1 MTGITATDL
10 FCGAGGS
17 TSGLKS
23 SGVRVVMAA
32 NHWRRAIETHS
43 ANHPET
49 EHDCADLR
57 AVHPS
62 AYQRTDILT
71 ASPECTNHS
80 LAKGRARKNIHQL
93 DLWGDNRVDP
103 AEERSRAT
111 MREVVEFAEFHRYK
125 VIIVENVVEIA
136 YWQHYDAWIEAM
148 VNLGYDHRPLYLNA
162 QFFGVPQ
169 SRDRVYVVFWLR
181 GMKKPNLDFRFPAA
195 CPDCGLVEAYQ
206 SFKKTRQWGR
216 YGANRQ
222 YIYRC
227 SACHKAVHPF
237 HTPAAVAIDWTLPVQ
252 RIADRARPLQP
263 KTMQRIE
270 AGLKKLHGQPV
281 VVNTSFT
288 HAADANKVSGLHEPM
303 PTQTVRQ
310 SLALNIPPLFLN
322 MKGPNIAESV
332 EKPLGALTT
341 IDSHCFIPT
350 PAAWLT
356 SVNHSTN
363 RNTPIDRPMPTV
375 MPHTTPSLAVA
386 PWLVTMREN
395 NQARELSEPMGTVTT
410 WGGHGLV
417 YPFMVTLRQHTEARN
432 ITDPLTSVTAGGTHH
447 ALITPWMLT
456 LRQSAQQ
463 RPIDEPLST
472 VSAGGNNHALIY
484 SYYGQTDTLQPTS
497 NPLPTVVGTE
507 KHALINEMP
516 RVEDC
521 GFRMLEPHELKLAMG
536 FDDSYIVTGN
546 KRDQVK
552 QIGNAVACPVMEAIS
567 RRCVEALLAS

>member
-1 MTGITATDL
+1 MNGITATDL

-23 SGVRVVMAA
+23 AGVRVVMAA

-43 ANHPET
+43 ANHPDT

-62 AYQRTDILT
+62 AYQSTDILT

-93 DLWGDNRVDP
+93 DLWGENRVDP

-148 VNLGYDHRPLYLNA
+148 TNLGYDHRPLYLNA

-181 GMKKPNLDFRFPAA
+181 GMKAPNLDFRFPAA
-195 CPDCGLVEAYQ
+195 CPECGLVEAYQ
-206 SFKKTRQWGR
+206 SFKKARHWGR

-281 VVNTSFT
+281 LVNTSFT
-288 HAADANKVSGLHEPM
+288 HAADANKVSGVAEPM

-310 SLALNIPPLFLN
+310 SLALNVPPLFLN

-341 IDSHCFIPT
+341 VDSHCFIPT
-350 PAAWLT
+350 PAWLL
-356 SVNHSTN
+356 SYANQALA
-363 RNTPIDRPMPTV
+363 PRPVEEPMYTVASGYVPRMLV
-375 MPHTTPSLAVA
+375 MP
-386 PWLVTMREN
+386 WLM
-395 NQARELSEPMGTVTT
+395 
-410 WGGHGLV
+410 
-417 YPFMVTLRQHTEARN
+417 TLRQHTQARS

-447 ALITPWMLT
+447 ALVYPWMLT

-463 RPIDEPLST
+463 RPVDDPLST

-497 NPLPTVVGTE
+497 EPLPTVMATD